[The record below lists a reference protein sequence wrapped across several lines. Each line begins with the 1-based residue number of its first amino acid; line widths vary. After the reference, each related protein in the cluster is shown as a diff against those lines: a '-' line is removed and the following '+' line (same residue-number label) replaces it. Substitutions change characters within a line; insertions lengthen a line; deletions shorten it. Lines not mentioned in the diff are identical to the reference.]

1 MGAPPALGSCHQ
13 YSFVDEVRDVPECRS
28 LRGFGHP
35 CPFGRSEFA
44 FESVPKPIDHFDLP
58 FIHRHFPMALPKFGF
73 AQDSSDCFL
82 RTRQSAAHGLQKPFK
97 PGRYIGGPGRGPFQN
112 FVIGFLPP
120 KYFSRHAVKP
130 PRETISNMSKV
141 KEAIDALSNNNTK
154 IPTVEEVARYV
165 NLPFDKVEE
174 IMNIELIKNMVSL
187 DQNIYTT
194 EGGETLMDR
203 IQSDEESNFEETYA
217 NKKIIEFA
225 LNKLPPA
232 DKTAIYM
239 YYIDGESRKDIAK
252 KLNVSAT
259 QVSRILKRAL
269 NKLYN
274 IIQKELGDDYTKQ
287 NIYKEENI

>member
-1 MGAPPALGSCHQ
+1 MSVTKVSELEKLEELIIEYKTETDMKKRHVAYLRLIEETLKLVKKIALTFYPLPSSISKDDLVQVGAVGMLKAIETYKTEERGSFKTYVSKVIRGKIFH
-13 YSFVDEVRDVPECRS
+13 YMRDKAN
-28 LRGFGHP
+28 L
-35 CPFGRSEFA
+35 
-44 FESVPKPIDHFDLP
+44 
-58 FIHRHFPMALPKFGF
+58 
-73 AQDSSDCFL
+73 
-82 RTRQSAAHGLQKPFK
+82 
-97 PGRYIGGPGRGPFQN
+97 
-112 FVIGFLPP
+112 
-120 KYFSRHAVKP
+120 VKP
-130 PRETISNMSKV
+130 PRETLSNMSKV

-287 NIYKEENI
+287 NIYKDENI

>member
-1 MGAPPALGSCHQ
+1 MSVTKVSEIEKLEELIIEYKTETDMKKRHVAYLRLIEETLKLVKKIALTFYPLPSSISKDDLVQVGAVGMLKAIETYKTEERGSFKTYVSKVIRGKIFH
-13 YSFVDEVRDVPECRS
+13 YMRDKAN
-28 LRGFGHP
+28 L
-35 CPFGRSEFA
+35 
-44 FESVPKPIDHFDLP
+44 
-58 FIHRHFPMALPKFGF
+58 
-73 AQDSSDCFL
+73 
-82 RTRQSAAHGLQKPFK
+82 
-97 PGRYIGGPGRGPFQN
+97 
-112 FVIGFLPP
+112 
-120 KYFSRHAVKP
+120 VKP
-130 PRETISNMSKV
+130 PRETLSNMSKV